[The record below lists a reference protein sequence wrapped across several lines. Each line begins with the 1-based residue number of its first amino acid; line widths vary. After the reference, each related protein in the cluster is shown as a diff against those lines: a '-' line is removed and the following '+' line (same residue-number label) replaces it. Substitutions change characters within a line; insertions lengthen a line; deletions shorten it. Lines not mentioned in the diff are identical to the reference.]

1 MERVVWVDVIILAL
15 LANFAF
21 DYLLLW
27 ATAEVSRTPTTRGR
41 LAAGALLGT
50 LYFLAYLLA
59 QAGLLPLYGL
69 LRLVP
74 VVFLVSVLML
84 AVTFYP
90 LNPRR
95 LLSVGGYFYLI
106 GFAAAGAGL
115 AGAHLAGSP
124 QEPRMAVGFVVALTT
139 ILALAELG
147 WGVVQR
153 RIWQHMYQ
161 VPVSLRFG
169 DRELSTVALVDTGN
183 RLRDP
188 LSGHPV
194 MIVEAESFSTL
205 FPPSLYQW
213 IRDHDKPD
221 LNALTQ
227 ILAQTPWSSRFRLIP
242 YHSIDREHGML
253 IGFRPD
259 EIMVRTGSESLSTR
273 DVIVG
278 ICQRRLDPEGVYHAL
293 IHPEILQRGLA
304 AGSAHD
310 PEERKAGISLEARE
324 AKGVR

>member
-1 MERVVWVDVIILAL
+1 MERVLWIDVIFLSL

-27 ATAEVSRTPTTRGR
+27 AAAEVSRTPTTRSR
-41 LAAGALLGT
+41 LLMGAMLGT

-59 QAGLLPLYGL
+59 QSGVLPWFGL
-69 LRLVP
+69 LRFVP
-74 VVFLVSVLML
+74 VVLLVSVLML
-84 AVTFYP
+84 LASF
-90 LNPRR
+90 PRLSLR
-95 LLSVGGYFYLI
+95 GLLSVGGYFYLI

-124 QEPRMAVGFVVALTT
+124 QQPHLAVGFLVALLT

-147 WGVVQR
+147 GGVVQR

-161 VPVSLRFG
+161 LPISVRFG
-169 DRELSTVALVDTGN
+169 DGELSTVALVDTGN

-194 MIVEAESFSTL
+194 MIVEAEAFSSL
-205 FPPSLYQW
+205 LPPSLHQW
-213 IRDHDKPD
+213 LSDREKPD

-227 ILAQTPWSSRFRLIP
+227 ALAQSPWSSRFRLIP
-242 YHSIDREHGML
+242 YNSIDREHGML
-253 IGFRPD
+253 VGFRPD
-259 EIMVRTGSESLSTR
+259 EVIVRTGSESLSTR
-273 DVIVG
+273 DVVVG
-278 ICQRRLDPEGVYHAL
+278 ICHRRLDPEGPYHAL
-293 IHPEILQRGLA
+293 IPPEILQRGLA
-304 AGSAHD
+304 TGPAPSSAERQAGM
-310 PEERKAGISLEARE
+310 SLGTRE